1 MYRIVKHK
9 TYADYFTGH
18 IPREDWLNSIEAT
31 YVGERVDLAS
41 IKDVWIP
48 VIGGSYHYVKE
59 TLEAWSHSE

>member
-1 MYRIVKHK
+1 MSMPPLDKILS
-9 TYADYFTGH
+9 DF
-18 IPREDWLNSIEAT
+18 ELQEWLNSIEAT

-59 TLEAWSHSE
+59 TLEAGSHSE